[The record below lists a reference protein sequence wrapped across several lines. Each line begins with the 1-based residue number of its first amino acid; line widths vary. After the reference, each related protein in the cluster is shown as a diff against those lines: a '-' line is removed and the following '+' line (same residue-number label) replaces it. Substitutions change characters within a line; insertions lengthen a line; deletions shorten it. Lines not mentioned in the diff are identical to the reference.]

1 MDGGTVTIAVDV
13 DVDAG
18 SDGALVGVAAFR
30 LDGERLVD
38 ATQIAPAKST
48 AHIRYPVTSPRMAA
62 NRPRSPV
69 RRIRGNASCPST
81 TAAGG
86 IGTARIA
93 DSTANVSKLAFW
105 TGGVGNALPPTC
117 HGSPPGC
124 G

>member
-1 MDGGTVTIAVDV
+1 MDGGTVTIDVDV

-69 RRIRGNASCPST
+69 RRIRAMPD
-81 TAAGG
+81 AP
-86 IGTARIA
+86 ARR
-93 DSTANVSKLAFW
+93 
-105 TGGVGNALPPTC
+105 
-117 HGSPPGC
+117 PPGHRD
-124 G
+124 GQDR